1 MSRHRIARW
10 VVGAFIAYVSL
21 SLLGTIDA
29 RVSGPVGIPVEAKQT
44 THAASGPATLIS
56 LR

>member
-1 MSRHRIARW
+1 MSTHRIARW

-29 RVSGPVGIPVEAKQT
+29 KVSGPVGTPVEAQQI
-44 THAASGPATLIS
+44 THAATGPATLIS